1 MTSPSF
7 KIPITIDPAD
17 IDHMGHVNNAVY
29 LGWAQKIA
37 IDFWHAKAGPD
48 LVSSRLWVARNHNV
62 EYLKPAFLDDALTG
76 LLTFESFK
84 GARVLF
90 HLEITRGQ
98 VVLARIQSW
107 WCSIDA
113 TTHRPAAVAKSFLA
127 QLVTQQEAVI

>member
-7 KIPITIDPAD
+7 KIPIMIDPSD

-29 LGWAQKIA
+29 LSWAQKIA
-37 IDFWHAKAGPD
+37 IDFWHAKASPD

-98 VVLARIQSW
+98 DVLARIQSW
-107 WCSIDA
+107 WCSIDSI
-113 TTHRPAAVAKSFLA
+113 TRRPAAVGKSFLV
-127 QLVTQQEAVI
+127 QLLTQREAAI